1 MEASPHLPLD
11 PGSPLTTFAASGMTI
26 GCILRAISLLL
37 VALAPAHAGDP
48 PRGFV
53 DVQTVIPDLIVEM
66 RYTTARNFVG
76 RPIPGYNASRCL
88 LTRQA
93 AKALQCAAD
102 DLRNRGF
109 VLKVYDCYR
118 PQRAV
123 NAFVAWGRNLRD
135 QKMKSE
141 FYPEVDKR
149 NLFRDN
155 YIASRSGHSRG
166 STLDLTIVAA
176 DKKADVFDPSAAD
189 VRACDST
196 AGTRTDDGS
205 ADMGTGFDC
214 FSTLSHT
221 LTAKVNEK
229 QREHRMLLRGAMRGC
244 GFYNIPSEWWHYTLR
259 AEPYPETYFDF
270 PVE

>member
-1 MEASPHLPLD
+1 MRSAFVAAAALLAAL
-11 PGSPLTTFAASGMTI
+11 GS
-26 GCILRAISLLL
+26 
-37 VALAPAHAGDP
+37 AHAKDP

-53 DVQTVIPDLIVEM
+53 EAKTLIPDLVVEM
-66 RYTTARNFVG
+66 RYATARNFIG
-76 RPIPGYNASRCL
+76 RPIPGYKAPRCF
-88 LTRQA
+88 LTLAA

-102 DLRNRGF
+102 GLRPRGF
-109 VLKVYDCYR
+109 LIKVYDCYR

-123 NAFVAWGRNLRD
+123 NAFVAWGHDLRD

-141 FYPEVDKR
+141 FYPDVDKR
-149 NLFRDN
+149 SLFYEN

-166 STLDLTIVAA
+166 SAVDLTIVPISRQPTA
-176 DKKADVFDPSAAD
+176 FDPAGEI
-189 VRACDST
+189 RACDSK

-221 LTAKVNEK
+221 ASSKVNDA
-229 QREHRMLLRGAMRGC
+229 QRENRNLLRTFMRDC
-244 GFYNIPSEWWHYTLR
+244 GFINNRSEWWHYALR
-259 AEPYPETYFDF
+259 GEPYPGTFFDF